1 MNRFREGLLECTS
14 IQCLP
19 ARNMPAPTA
28 KGLILL
34 CRPGFETECAAEAD
48 SLTRQA
54 GLFGSARPKSGDGIV
69 HFIFDELFDWQQVA
83 RALPFT
89 AFVFARQRSIW
100 VERVDELPQQDRATP
115 IIDTI
120 RELGLKFARL
130 DVETADTNEAKTLS
144 GFLKRFV
151 PHIERALRAQKLLR
165 DNTPE
170 LPTLHLFFKD
180 SSRVDIGVSLANDA
194 SPWPMGIARLR
205 MPHEAPSRSTLKLA
219 EAFQALMT
227 EEERV
232 AALRAGLYAVDLGAA
247 PGGWSYQF
255 AQRGLHVFAVDNG
268 PIAPSL
274 MADGMVEH
282 IRADGF
288 NWRPPRKQVDWL
300 VCDMVEQPSR
310 IAQLVADWVA
320 TGRARRSIFNLKLP
334 MKKRFEELRRCCQQI
349 DARFKL
355 HGDSYVLRIR
365 HLYHDREEVT
375 AYLAK
380 TLASPAEQEKP
391 KRR

>member
-1 MNRFREGLLECTS
+1 
-14 IQCLP
+14 
-19 ARNMPAPTA
+19 MPIPTA

-34 CRPGFETECAAEAD
+34 CRPGFEPECAAEAEFIA
-48 SLTRQA
+48 SQA
-54 GLFGSARPKSGDGIV
+54 GLSGSARAKSGEGV
-69 HFIFDELFDWQQVA
+69 VRFVFDELVDWSQVA
-83 RALPFT
+83 EAMPFSG
-89 AFVFARQRSIW
+89 FVFARQRSIW
-100 VERVDELPQQDRATP
+100 VERADELPTEDRATP
-115 IIDTI
+115 IIAAI
-120 RELGLKFARL
+120 AGLGLKFARL
-130 DVETADTNEAKTLS
+130 DAETADTNEAKTLS
-144 GFLKRFV
+144 GFLKRFI
-151 PHIERALRAQKLLR
+151 PHIERALRSKGLLR
-165 DNTPE
+165 DNRPDTD

-180 SSRVDIGVSLANDA
+180 SSRVDIGVSLPGDA

-205 MPHEAPSRSTLKLA
+205 MPHDAPSRSTLKLA

-232 AALRAGLYAVDLGAA
+232 AGLRAGLYAVDLGAA

-255 AQRGLHVFAVDNG
+255 AQRGLQVYAIDNG

-274 MADGMVEH
+274 MAGGMVEH

-320 TGRARRSIFNLKLP
+320 TGRARRAIFNLKLP
-334 MKKRFEELRRCCQQI
+334 MKKRFDELRRCCQQI
-349 DARFKL
+349 DSRFKQ
-355 HGDSYVLRIR
+355 HGDHYVLRMR
-365 HLYHDREEVT
+365 HLYHDREEIT

-380 TLASPAEQEKP
+380 TSASAVEQEKP
-391 KRR
+391 RRR